1 MRRQPAVRDGRKL
14 ALESRCRYGQ
24 MLAETLPVLALD
36 GKRPDDLDGEVSG

>member
-1 MRRQPAVRDGRKL
+1 
-14 ALESRCRYGQ
+14 